1 MKDKVMVGTLCDNA
15 EHTKHTQDDK
25 RLKGLFITQCF
36 PTNFKDKNGVFQ
48 RLNIFAQAISEL
60 CDELIVLFFAPSSFK
75 TNASIFLELQD
86 FLQATWSKNASL
98 LIENLQ
104 APEKKYFYSYYVKG
118 IYNCSEQEEFSSLM
132 GQKQINA
139 VKSLLLT
146 HRPDFI
152 FLENIHLFFTLQKA
166 SIKIPPTF
174 MDLDDIEH
182 LALFR
187 RLIYLPRWPRQRL
200 RVLQIPALMLAERK
214 AISICRKTFLC
225 SELDQNYLSKLFFL
239 KPEKTAIIQNSIEI
253 PNFIMPLPAAYTCL
267 FIGAFGYEPN
277 VQAADFLIKKIW
289 PLVQAVLPQAHLIIA
304 GANPKKIPS
313 FHENPEGVS
322 FPGFVID
329 LKELYSKVTVA
340 CCPILTGAGTRI
352 KIIEAAGYARPIVS
366 TSIGAEGLEFA
377 DGEEIII
384 ADDPEKFAM
393 SCIRLLTDFELA
405 NHIGKSAYNKAAT
418 LYSCQS
424 TIKKIKKEILESL

>member
-1 MKDKVMVGTLCDNA
+1 MTICTLCDNV
-15 EHTKHTQDDK
+15 KHTINIRKDEK

-36 PTNFKDKNGVFQ
+36 PTNFKDTNGVFQ

-86 FLQATWSKNASL
+86 FLEATWSKSKNISL
-98 LIENLQ
+98 LIESLQ
-104 APEKKYFYSYYVKG
+104 PPEKKSFYNYYVKG

-146 HRPDFI
+146 HRPDFV
-152 FLENIHLFFTLQKA
+152 FLENIHLFFTLKKA

-214 AISICRKTFLC
+214 AISVCRKTFLC
-225 SELDQNYLSKLFFL
+225 SELDQSYLSKLFFL
-239 KPEKTAIIQNSIEI
+239 NQKKTAIIQNSIDI
-253 PNFIMPLPAAYTCL
+253 PKVIMPLPAAYTCL
-267 FIGAFGYEPN
+267 FIGSFGYEPN
-277 VQAADFLIKKIW
+277 VQGADFLIKKIW

-304 GANPKKIPS
+304 GANPKNIPS
-313 FHENPEGVS
+313 FHKNPEGVS

-352 KIIEAAGYARPIVS
+352 KIIEAAGYARPVVS

-377 DGEEIII
+377 NGEEIII
-384 ADDPEKFAM
+384 ADDPEKFAT

-405 NHIGKSAYNKAAT
+405 NQIGKSAYNKAAT
-418 LYSCQS
+418 LYSCHS
-424 TIKKIKKEILESL
+424 TIKKIQKEILESL